1 MFSVVWVETQSQI
14 LVLRPDF
21 GLDERR
27 CVSRSGPLTDR
38 SLELV
43 LLHSD
48 VPAFAVS
55 SLRRRHVSSQ
65 ISNTRSVNQFLFQPW
80 PDLSCSL
87 RFCAGWAERIMTQLI
102 ILKPQRSDIV
112 LGWQLN
118 NTVVDYDLWQQRFRK
133 CLCKSDH
140 CNSAHTLTL
149 MSEVLGGFLSD
160 NLFLVTASSAPSV
173 SQTLLQQGR
182 WSDPHTVVGVIILTL
197 SFCFTEESVFLS
209 GQQRRPA
216 WSGARLSKVIVN
228 LEPFHFTQVVP
239 PRCCHNLT
247 KLL

>member
-1 MFSVVWVETQSQI
+1 
-14 LVLRPDF
+14 
-21 GLDERR
+21 
-27 CVSRSGPLTDR
+27 
-38 SLELV
+38 
-43 LLHSD
+43 
-48 VPAFAVS
+48 
-55 SLRRRHVSSQ
+55 
-65 ISNTRSVNQFLFQPW
+65 
-80 PDLSCSL
+80 
-87 RFCAGWAERIMTQLI
+87 MTQLI
-102 ILKPQRSDIV
+102 ILKPHRSDIV

-118 NTVVDYDLWQQRFRK
+118 NTVVDYDRWQR
-133 CLCKSDH
+133 LCKSDH
-140 CNSAHTLTL
+140 CNSAHALTL

-182 WSDPHTVVGVIILTL
+182 RSDPHTVVGVIILTL